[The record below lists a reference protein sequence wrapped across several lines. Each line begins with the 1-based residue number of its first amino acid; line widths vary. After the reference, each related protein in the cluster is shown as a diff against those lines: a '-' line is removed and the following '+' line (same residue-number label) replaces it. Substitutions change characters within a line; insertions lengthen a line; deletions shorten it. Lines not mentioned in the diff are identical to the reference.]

1 MKLERR
7 NGAPGGETQE
17 QRQEPSAPR
26 YSRKREISVII
37 YTTVLFVVALALIG
51 LSYGMQHRTNA
62 ALTDI
67 TRQHGETMKNLEELQ
82 RENETLQKKL
92 EAAQVLSQLLN
103 TDDAELRQALLR
115 RMDDLEPYLDGENL
129 DIYKAY
135 VANIPEGER

>member
-1 MKLERR
+1 
-7 NGAPGGETQE
+7 
-17 QRQEPSAPR
+17 
-26 YSRKREISVII
+26 
-37 YTTVLFVVALALIG
+37 
-51 LSYGMQHRTNA
+51 
-62 ALTDI
+62 
-67 TRQHGETMKNLEELQ
+67 MKNLEELQ